1 MHKYWP
7 QASIISSWSA
17 QDCISIDGLPYIG
30 QFALSKPNWYVA
42 TGFNKWGMTTSM
54 IAAMLIS
61 ELIQNGKS
69 PYEEVFSPQRFA
81 VSASAKSLIKDV
93 GNE

>member
-1 MHKYWP
+1 M
-7 QASIISSWSA
+7 
-17 QDCISIDGLPYIG
+17 
-30 QFALSKPNWYVA
+30 A

-54 IAAMLIS
+54 VAAMLIS

-93 GNE
+93 GNQ